1 MKPAVVATPAA
12 KPAAQVAPAAR
23 PAVQAG
29 AKLEP
34 ASLKALARAL
44 DGVNSAAAAP
54 SGGAFTAQIEQIRQA
69 GQRDEVVAILL
80 NAIAPLADHAALFV
94 IQQRQFACLDGR
106 GPSHVIDM
114 LKWVQLST
122 EEPSPFTAV
131 VAAKEPHLGPLP
143 QTAENQAAMTAP
155 TSKKLLNVLHGHR
168 EPVPPVWLMRQAGRY
183 LPEYRKLREEK
194 GGFLELAYDSDAAA
208 EITLQPIRRFG
219 FDAAI
224 LFSDILVIPHMLGQD
239 LWFEAGEGPRLAPPL
254 KGYALGDLKPV
265 PQRLAPIYETV
276 HKVRHGLPE
285 TVLLGFRTVAR
296 IAGAEGAEAL
306 LPTLV
311 ARALRSCE
319 FELVRTLLL
328 LSLPTEPSRRTRRSY
343 NVGVQPYAADMA
355 DTIPPLEAVFS
366 ARGLTKVYRTGEVE
380 IHALR
385 DLFGC
390 PAEGREFAHH
400 FFFVAD
406 PGW

>member
-1 MKPAVVATPAA
+1 VVAQPVKPAVVATPAA

-143 QTAENQAAMTAP
+143 HSAENQAAMTALGSSSGP
-155 TSKKLLNVLHGHR
+155 LLLVPLMFKGRGIGVLY
-168 EPVPPVWLMRQAGRY
+168 AD
-183 LPEYRKLREEK
+183 
-194 GGFLELAYDSDAAA
+194 ELK
-208 EITLQPIRRFG
+208 R
-219 FDAAI
+219 
-224 LFSDILVIPHMLGQD
+224 
-239 LWFEAGEGPRLAPPL
+239 
-254 KGYALGDLKPV
+254 DLKP
-265 PQRLAPIYETV
+265 LIADLKLIADEAATA
-276 HKVRHGLPE
+276 
-285 TVLLGFRTVAR
+285 FAR
-296 IAGAEGAEAL
+296 IILQRKKSG
-306 LPTLV
+306 
-311 ARALRSCE
+311 
-319 FELVRTLLL
+319 
-328 LSLPTEPSRRTRRSY
+328 
-343 NVGVQPYAADMA
+343 
-355 DTIPPLEAVFS
+355 
-366 ARGLTKVYRTGEVE
+366 
-380 IHALR
+380 
-385 DLFGC
+385 
-390 PAEGREFAHH
+390 
-400 FFFVAD
+400 
-406 PGW
+406 